1 MMRRSS
7 SAATSRTTAMV
18 SEELPNLGLLIKLMK
33 LTSSSNDSEALLA
46 VRKAN
51 EQLVK
56 FGGDWEK
63 LLLGKVT
70 VIGDPFESVAAP
82 KPTYG
87 HTAAPPPPTPRTPPP
102 STRTPPQ
109 PTYQRYSRRP
119 AKVRPSKLTL
129 ADIGL

>member
-1 MMRRSS
+1 M
-7 SAATSRTTAMV
+7 AMA
-18 SEELPNLGLLIKLMK
+18 EELPNLGLLIKLMK

-70 VIGDPFESVAAP
+70 VIGDPFESVAPP
-82 KPTYG
+82 KQQPRYTN
-87 HTAAPPPPTPRTPPP
+87 AAPPPPTPRTPPP
-102 STRTPPQ
+102 RPQAPPSWN
-109 PTYQRYSRRP
+109 PPPRRP

>member
-1 MMRRSS
+1 M
-7 SAATSRTTAMV
+7 AMA
-18 SEELPNLGLLIKLMK
+18 EELPNLGLLIKLMK

-70 VIGDPFESVAAP
+70 VIGDPFESVAPP
-82 KPTYG
+82 KQQPRYTN
-87 HTAAPPPPTPRTPPP
+87 AAPPPPTPRTPPP
-102 STRTPPQ
+102 STAQWSNSNSPPRPAQ
-109 PTYQRYSRRP
+109 PRRP
-119 AKVRPSKLTL
+119 ARVRPSKLTL

>member
-1 MMRRSS
+1 M
-7 SAATSRTTAMV
+7 A

-70 VIGDPFESVAAP
+70 VIGDPFESVAPP
-82 KPTYG
+82 KQQPRYTN
-87 HTAAPPPPTPRTPPP
+87 AAPPPPTPRTPPP
-102 STRTPPQ
+102 TTRTPPQ
-109 PTYQRYSRRP
+109 PTYTKYSRRP
-119 AKVRPSKLTL
+119 ARVRPSKLTL

>member
-1 MMRRSS
+1 M
-7 SAATSRTTAMV
+7 A

-70 VIGDPFESVAAP
+70 VIGDPFESVAPP
-82 KPTYG
+82 KQQPRYTN
-87 HTAAPPPPTPRTPPP
+87 AAPPPPNPRTPPP
-102 STRTPPQ
+102 STARWSNSNSPP
-109 PTYQRYSRRP
+109 RRQ
-119 AKVRPSKLTL
+119 ARVKPSKLTL